1 MVLIPK
7 DLLTKIPKLYT
18 SENDPDP
25 MVWVKLFYPDF
36 SWTWYIIEYDGN
48 DLCFGYV
55 EGFENE
61 LGYFSLNELCSN
73 RGAFGLPIERDR
85 YFLPRRL
92 SEVRK

>member
-18 SENDPDP
+18 SEHDPDP

-48 DLCFGYV
+48 DICYGYV

-61 LGYFSLNELCSN
+61 LGYFSLNELRETKGSL
-73 RGAFGLPIERDR
+73 GLPIERDR
-85 YFLPRRL
+85 YWQPRRL
-92 SEVRK
+92 SELKK